1 MIVTVTFK
9 INLRYFLQ
17 VAPTSSGI
25 TKQMETSKR
34 SEKAKTMT
42 SSAHTDNVTQISTAD
57 GVINNLQRDDS
68 LDSGSY
74 GKQAETHDSGTPA
87 KTIGRFSVISTQD
100 ELTLTAPH
108 CLRFSAPPDV
118 YLDELPSSPDLK
130 TAVRRV
136 QTASSVDVLCDQG
149 SSDSADEPFH
159 RQPAAAAQLS
169 PPSSSAA
176 TDLIKKAAAF
186 LQRSGKASSPGLD
199 SPNGQGTKIPTIN
212 ITSFHSH
219 SSYMSSDNDSE
230 FEDADMKKELQNL
243 REKYVGFADDA
254 REASVKAVCLHMRSQ
269 CVVFIA
275 VMRKLALGKLGI
287 ARTFPQMSYCILLC
301 IVLFVNSL

>member
-1 MIVTVTFK
+1 
-9 INLRYFLQ
+9 
-17 VAPTSSGI
+17 
-25 TKQMETSKR
+25 METSKR

-42 SSAHTDNVTQISTAD
+42 LSAHTDNVTQISTAD
-57 GVINNLQRDDS
+57 GVMNNLQRDDS

-159 RQPAAAAQLS
+159 RQSAAAAQLS

-212 ITSFHSH
+212 ITSFHSQ

-243 REKYVGFADDA
+243 REKYVVFANNA
-254 REASVKAVCLHMRSQ
+254 REACVKIPRQHL
-269 CVVFIA
+269 CVWWANMWF
-275 VMRKLALGKLGI
+275 
-287 ARTFPQMSYCILLC
+287 S
-301 IVLFVNSL
+301 

>member
-1 MIVTVTFK
+1 MILTVTFK
-9 INLRYFLQ
+9 INCYYFLQ
-17 VAPTSSGI
+17 VAPTSSSI

-34 SEKAKTMT
+34 SEKAETLT
-42 SSAHTDNVTQISTAD
+42 PSVTQISTAD
-57 GVINNLQRDDS
+57 GVINNLQRNDS

-100 ELTLTAPH
+100 ELTLAAPH

-118 YLDELPSSPDLK
+118 YLDVLPSSPDLK

-169 PPSSSAA
+169 PPSSSTA

-186 LQRSGKASSPGLD
+186 LQRSGKSSSPALD

-212 ITSFHSH
+212 ITSFHSQ

-243 REKYVGFADDA
+243 REKYVGFANKA
-254 REASVKAVCLHMRSQ
+254 REA
-269 CVVFIA
+269 CV
-275 VMRKLALGKLGI
+275 
-287 ARTFPQMSYCILLC
+287 
-301 IVLFVNSL
+301 N